1 MTGRRARAEW
11 DEFARAQPSRR
22 RRALWRIGLTLAT
35 VAVVTFLFAS
45 IVLPSSATLWAVLL
59 AVVAAGGWAA
69 VLVRRAERAAKGWGG
84 KPVEER
90 WVNPPRRGGR
100 R

>member
-1 MTGRRARAEW
+1 MTERRVRAQW
-11 DEFARAQPSRR
+11 DQFARAQPSRR
-22 RRALWRIGLTLAT
+22 RRALGRIGLTLAG
-35 VAVVTFLFAS
+35 VGAAAFVLAA
-45 IVLPSSATLWAVLL
+45 IVLPSSATWWAVLVAVA
-59 AVVAAGGWAA
+59 AVVVAT
-69 VLVRRAERAAKGWGG
+69 VVVVRRAERTARGWGG